1 MKTEFVVRDSSAHQP
16 SSRKW
21 KHPRRRVAVLEV
33 EPGAVP
39 AMISERARGVIR
51 IVRVWEDLYTGPSQ
65 HCQYARAMSAARE
78 MAERLSA
85 AQS

>member
-1 MKTEFVVRDSSAHQP
+1 MKTEFVVRESSAHQP

-21 KHPRRRVAVLEV
+21 MHRRTRVAVMEV
-33 EPGAVP
+33 EPGTFP
-39 AMISERARGVIR
+39 AMISARARGVIR

-85 AQS
+85 GQS